1 MISLP
6 HFAEESHPLSV
17 IWLLLL
23 PYKSVSTGYCW
34 EVNKDTKVEWLAQ
47 EFAGRGEFRH
57 QGLANSRRWDWK
69 TSVVP
74 WDCINHCEMRKCEC
88 LCHRWDFWHRCKWV
102 VCSCKGGYLRQFHIL
117 NWCHNP
123 WYLELLI
130 WFHKIVVVLLDFFFL
145 YKVFSLLSAVRI
157 LFTSKYC
164 RHRNQYH
171 NCLIMLAVA
180 EGREESC

>member
-6 HFAEESHPLSV
+6 HFAKESHPHSEWYGGCYFL
-17 IWLLLL
+17 I
-23 PYKSVSTGYCW
+23 KSVSAVYCW

-57 QGLANSRRWDWK
+57 QGLADSRRWDWK

-88 LCHRWDFWHRCKWV
+88 LCQRWDLWHKHKWL
-102 VCSCKGGYLRQFHIL
+102 VCSYKGGCLRQFQIL
-117 NWCHNP
+117 NWCHSP

-130 WFHKIVVVLLDFFFL
+130 WFHKIVRVLPKIFFFFL
-145 YKVFSLLSAVRI
+145 VRYFPSVFSC
-157 LFTSKYC
+157 TGKYC

-171 NCLIMLAVA
+171 NCLIVLAVA
-180 EGREESC
+180 AGREESC